1 MAQKTIV
8 FIEFISWNPRDHVD
22 RFVGTEEGIMADTK
36 NGTEF
41 GLHLYKSSRHME
53 EAEVQAL
60 NLKYYESGLET
71 VKTIEDCNSFLMG
84 QPVKKVN
91 IS

>member
-1 MAQKTIV
+1 MPKTEKKIV
-8 FIEFISWNPRDHVD
+8 FMEFTSENPRDITD
-22 RFVGTEEGIMADTK
+22 WFVGTREGIMADTK
-36 NGTEF
+36 GGTEF
-41 GLHLYKSSRHME
+41 GLHKYKSYRAME

-84 QPVKKVN
+84 QPVKKK
-91 IS
+91 